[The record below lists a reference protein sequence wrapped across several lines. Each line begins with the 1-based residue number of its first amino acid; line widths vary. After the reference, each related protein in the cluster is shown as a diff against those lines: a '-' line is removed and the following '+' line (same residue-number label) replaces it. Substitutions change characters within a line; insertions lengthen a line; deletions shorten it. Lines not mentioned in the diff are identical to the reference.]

1 MIPVIDLTGYMSGE
15 AGALAATGRQIH
27 DALTQ
32 VGFFVVVGHGVP
44 DGLIGQTFAEAQRL
58 HDQPMETKLGLRLNE
73 HNNGYMASGRYAVWT
88 SDVNKNDKPD
98 LNEAFFVKRERA
110 ADNPLRLSGRRF
122 AGANVWPSNLPGFR
136 DTVLAYYA
144 AMEAF
149 TNRLLPAVAV
159 SLDLDPEFFL
169 PHFVDDQTNLRL
181 SHYPPVVAEANQ
193 FGIAPHT
200 DANFM
205 TFLAQ
210 SDVPGLQVRMKSG
223 EWEDVPYVPG
233 SFAVNAGD
241 TLKRWSNG
249 RFMSTP
255 HRAVPPVGQHRYAI
269 PFFRAP
275 HLDTM
280 IECLPTCTG
289 PDNPP
294 RWEPTT
300 YEAWITYWTNA
311 NYDPA
316 RQRDVAA

>member
-1 MIPVIDLTGYMSGE
+1 MIPVIDLKDFM
-15 AGALAATGRQIH
+15 AARPGALAVTGRAIH

-32 VGFFVVVGHGVP
+32 VGFFVVTGHGVP
-44 DGLIGQTFAEAQRL
+44 ADLIAQTFAEAKRL
-58 HDQPMETKLGLRLNE
+58 HELPMETKLALRLNE

-110 ADNPLRLSGRRF
+110 SDSPLRLSGRRF
-122 AGANVWPSNLPGFR
+122 TGPNVWPDMPGFR
-136 DTVLAYYA
+136 DRILAYFQ
-144 AMEAF
+144 AMDAF
-149 TNRLLPAVAV
+149 TDRLLPAVAAA
-159 SLDLDPEFFL
+159 LDLDPEFFL
-169 PHFVDDQTNLRL
+169 PHFRDNQANLRL
-181 SHYPPVVAEANQ
+181 SHYPPVQAEQNQ

-210 SDVPGLQVRMKSG
+210 SEVPGLQVRMKSG
-223 EWEDVPYVPG
+223 EWVDVPHVPG

-249 RFMSTP
+249 RIMSTP
-255 HRAVPPVGQHRYAI
+255 HRALPPVGQHRYAI
-269 PFFRAP
+269 PFFLAP
-275 HLDTM
+275 HIDTP
-280 IECLPTCTG
+280 IACLPTCTG

-294 RWEPTT
+294 RWEDTT
-300 YEAWITYWTNA
+300 YEAWITCWTNA